1 MFLVG
6 SLERLLYLADRFPL
20 ITGVGYIPETRAGMV
35 MEFHHTHFAYPTRED
50 AYILKGVSFKIKP
63 GDITA
68 IVGPSSSG
76 KSTIA
81 SLILRLY
88 KPTYGSITICED
100 NINSVDPSWYK
111 GLIGVLSPDTAHV
124 FSTTIS
130 ANIAYG
136 VANATLEL
144 VAEAAQRANL
154 HSFILSLPNNYQTA
168 VGEGGVQLSP
178 SQCQKLALA
187 RLLLRQP
194 YIVILDEPTKWLD
207 EKTETEMI
215 TTLLSF
221 LKGRSALLLT
231 KHLRIAELF
240 NPKNIYIMRNKT
252 LAPINKNL
260 RK

>member
-1 MFLVG
+1 
-6 SLERLLYLADRFPL
+6 
-20 ITGVGYIPETRAGMV
+20 
-35 MEFHHTHFAYPTRED
+35 
-50 AYILKGVSFKIKP
+50 
-63 GDITA
+63 
-68 IVGPSSSG
+68 
-76 KSTIA
+76 
-81 SLILRLY
+81 
-88 KPTYGSITICED
+88 
-100 NINSVDPSWYK
+100 
-111 GLIGVLSPDTAHV
+111 
-124 FSTTIS
+124 
-130 ANIAYG
+130 
-136 VANATLEL
+136 
-144 VAEAAQRANL
+144 
-154 HSFILSLPNNYQTA
+154 
-168 VGEGGVQLSP
+168 VQLSP